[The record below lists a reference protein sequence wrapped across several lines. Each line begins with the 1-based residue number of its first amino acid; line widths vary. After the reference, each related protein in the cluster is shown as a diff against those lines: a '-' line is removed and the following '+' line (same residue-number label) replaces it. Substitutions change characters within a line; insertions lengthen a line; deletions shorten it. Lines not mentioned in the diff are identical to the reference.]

1 MEHNLF
7 VLCLGVLVPQIVINV
22 FKFNLIT
29 FARNLIT
36 TAAPATLF
44 LSSSS
49 VEIIS
54 HLVVKLEYQV
64 AVNFG
69 NHNCGTVA

>member
-54 HLVVKLEYQV
+54 HLEYQV
-64 AVNFG
+64 AVNCG